1 MDKTLNRPLFRK
13 RAQQLHSKVDPNQVP
28 KFFVGGIMSV
38 GNMIRAGAAP
48 AYRYLAPKV
57 SSFFARPGV
66 QTGLVGLEAASIG
79 TGTREMAEGIQE
91 GDAGKFI
98 SGAAYAVPGMAYIPY
113 SAKRSGIG
121 AIRKVGEKLGDPT
134 TSLGKA
140 IFQRPKTTL
149 AASIG
154 TPLGYDYVMGDVTE
168 ATPEGMSQE
177 EYIADVQDRL
187 IYREQPEYKP
197 DPKKK
202 VTENLAEYEKMKE
215 SFQPRPIGIKN
226 PRTEG
231 EQTLNQQYKI
241 LDDIQNTAEKL
252 GVDLTK
258 ANDEQIKQIAIETNV
273 DEPTLRN
280 MLGAGPK
287 EVLPEMT
294 GPGDTGGAGGEMP
307 MNPIPNVTGNETPEQ
322 IDYLVEKRK
331 RDLAAGKELTETNA
345 LTGEFRQFKDE
356 LDKMTGV
363 DNKNLNNLLMM
374 RTAASLLTGKSP
386 ERGVRGFLDVAGQA
400 LGTTADA
407 MLGMKLKQQ
416 ENDMQLAQ
424 AFLKMKQEKAKGV
437 EMLTTGDKT
446 VRVSD
451 PSVPGGFRNVRVS
464 LGKDNKYYERKITPE
479 GQQYFTEATFT
490 GTDVERNPDKLNAAL
505 MGLEENRRG
514 GKMIDYVI
522 DNSLKGG
529 TKAAF
534 GLLSEDVLG
543 TLDFFAGGNLGAD
556 SSVIDDQIRAEM
568 MKNTSREGIDFT
580 TSPGS
585 LVNVFRKESENMQDR
600 FNKDLEKARENGAQE
615 VEKQL
620 KKAGII
626 AKNYRPTEA
635 DLRAYTKLA
644 LIEQRMKY
652 IVANANKSEDRL
664 TQKDIDNA
672 AKRTQIIKYITSPRT
687 IRLNYEQ
694 LRGEFN
700 EKAGSYLN
708 QYKLNGGDEQFI
720 QDNFMDIPGV
730 LSQYQTKNEEFM
742 RRQNIQNQR
751 SRQEIL
757 QSIPIG

>member
-13 RAQQLHSKVDPNQVP
+13 RAQQLHSKVDPNKVP

-38 GNMIRAGAAP
+38 GNMLRAGAAP
-48 AYRYLAPKV
+48 AYRYLAPKI

-66 QTGLVGLEAASIG
+66 QTGLVGLEGYGIG

-91 GDAGKFI
+91 GDAGKVI
-98 SGAAYAVPGMAYIPY
+98 SGAAYAVPGMAYLPY

-134 TSLGKA
+134 SALGKA
-140 IFQRPKTTL
+140 IMQRPKTTL
-149 AASIG
+149 ATSIG
-154 TPLGYDYVMGDVTE
+154 APLGYDYVMGDVTQ

-258 ANDEQIKQIAIETNV
+258 ASDEQIKQIAIETNV

-287 EVLPEMT
+287 EMAKDIPS
-294 GPGDTGGAGGEMP
+294 PGDTGGEGGMP
-307 MNPIPNVTGNETPEQ
+307 NPIPTVTGNETPEQ

-331 RDLAAGKELTETNA
+331 RDLAAGRELTETNA
-345 LTGEFRQFKDE
+345 LTGQFRQFKDE

-451 PSVPGGFRNVRVS
+451 PSVPGGLRNVRVS
-464 LGKDNKYYERKITPE
+464 LGKDNKYYERQITPE

-490 GTDVERNPDKLNAAL
+490 GTDVERNPEKLNAAL

-522 DNSLKGG
+522 ENAMKGG

-534 GLLSEDVLG
+534 GLLAEDTLG

-556 SSVIDDQIRAEM
+556 SSVIDQQIIAEM
-568 MKNTSREGIDFT
+568 QKDTSAIGGAGILGKRINIGKTEGET
-580 TSPGS
+580 LT
-585 LVNVFRKESENMQDR
+585 ENFQ
-600 FNKDLEKARENGAQE
+600 KDLEEARENGAKE

-730 LSQYQTKNEEFM
+730 LSLYQAKNEEFM
-742 RRQNIQNQR
+742 RTQNIQNQR
-751 SRQEIL
+751 SRNEIL

>member
-66 QTGLVGLEAASIG
+66 QTGLVGLEGYGIG
-79 TGTREMAEGIQE
+79 TGTKEIAEGIQE
-91 GDAGKFI
+91 GDAGKVI
-98 SGAAYAVPGMAYIPY
+98 SGAAYAVPGMAYLPY

-134 TSLGKA
+134 TPLGKA
-140 IFQRPKTTL
+140 IMQRPKTTL
-149 AASIG
+149 ATSIG
-154 TPLGYDYVMGDVTE
+154 APLGYDYVMGDVTQ

-177 EYIADVQDRL
+177 DYIADVQDRL

-258 ANDEQIKQIAIETNV
+258 ASDEQIKQIAIETNV

-287 EVLPEMT
+287 EVLPEMA

-322 IDYLVEKRK
+322 IDYLVEQRK

-416 ENDMQLAQ
+416 ESDMQLAQ
-424 AFLKMKQEKAKGV
+424 AFLKMKKEKAKGV

-446 VRVSD
+446 VKVDD
-451 PSVPGGFRNVRVS
+451 PTAFAGFRNVRVA
-464 LGKDNKYYERKITPE
+464 LGKDNKYYVR
-479 GQQYFTEATFT
+479 GYDEATKQQFFAPADFT
-490 GTDVERNPDKLNAAL
+490 GTDVDRNPTAIQLNL
-505 MGLEENRRG
+505 GQLNENRRG
-514 GKMIDYVI
+514 GKMVEYVI
-522 DNSLKGG
+522 ENAMKGG

-534 GLLSEDVLG
+534 GLLAEDTLG

-556 SSVIDDQIRAEM
+556 SSVIDQQIIAEM
-568 MKNTSREGIDFT
+568 QKDTSAIGGSGFFGKRVNIGKTEGETLTQNFQED
-580 TSPGS
+580 
-585 LVNVFRKESENMQDR
+585 LKE
-600 FNKDLEKARENGAQE
+600 ARENGAQE

-694 LRGEFN
+694 LREEFN
-700 EKAGSYLN
+700 QKAEDYLYK
-708 QYKLNGGDEQFI
+708 YKLAGGDEQFI
-720 QDNFMDIPGV
+720 QNNMMDIPGV
-730 LSQYQTKNEEFM
+730 ANAYNKAKKEYIQQ
-742 RRQNIQNQR
+742 QNIQNQR
-751 SRQEIL
+751 SRNEIL

>member
-66 QTGLVGLEAASIG
+66 QTGLVGLEGYGIG
-79 TGTREMAEGIQE
+79 TGTKEIAEGIQE
-91 GDAGKFI
+91 GDAGKVI
-98 SGAAYAVPGMAYIPY
+98 SGAAYAVPGMAYLPY

-140 IFQRPKTTL
+140 IMQRPKTTL
-149 AASIG
+149 ATSIG
-154 TPLGYDYVMGDVTE
+154 APLGYDYVMGDVTQ

-177 EYIADVQDRL
+177 DYIADVQDRL

-258 ANDEQIKQIAIETNV
+258 ASDEQIKQIAIETNV

-287 EVLPEMT
+287 EVLPEMV

-322 IDYLVEKRK
+322 IDYLVEQRK

-416 ENDMQLAQ
+416 ESDMQLAQ
-424 AFLKMKQEKAKGV
+424 AFLKMKKEKAKGV

-446 VRVSD
+446 VKVDD
-451 PSVPGGFRNVRVS
+451 PTAFAGFRNVRVA
-464 LGKDNKYYERKITPE
+464 LGKDNKYYVR
-479 GQQYFTEATFT
+479 GYDEATKQQFFAPADFT
-490 GTDVERNPDKLNAAL
+490 GTDVDRNPTAIQLNL
-505 MGLEENRRG
+505 GQLNENRRG
-514 GKMIDYVI
+514 GKMVEYVI
-522 DNSLKGG
+522 ENAMKGG

-534 GLLSEDVLG
+534 GLLAEDTLG

-556 SSVIDDQIRAEM
+556 SSVIDQQIIAEM
-568 MKNTSREGIDFT
+568 QKDTSAIGGSGFFGKRVNIGKTEGETLTQNFQED
-580 TSPGS
+580 
-585 LVNVFRKESENMQDR
+585 LKE
-600 FNKDLEKARENGAQE
+600 ARENGAQE

-664 TQKDIDNA
+664 TQKDIENA
-672 AKRTQIIKYITSPRT
+672 EKRTQIIKYITSPRT

-694 LRGEFN
+694 LREEFN
-700 EKAGSYLN
+700 QKAEDYLYK
-708 QYKLNGGDEQFI
+708 YKLAGGDEQFI
-720 QDNFMDIPGV
+720 QNNMMDIPGV
-730 LSQYQTKNEEFM
+730 ANAYNKAKKEYIQQ
-742 RRQNIQNQR
+742 QNIQNQR
-751 SRQEIL
+751 SRNEIL

>member
-13 RAQQLHSKVDPNQVP
+13 RAQQLHSKVDPNKVP

-38 GNMIRAGAAP
+38 GNMLRAGAAP
-48 AYRYLAPKV
+48 AYRYLAPKI

-66 QTGLVGLEAASIG
+66 QTGLVGLEGYGIG
-79 TGTREMAEGIQE
+79 TGTREIAEGIQE
-91 GDAGKFI
+91 GDAGKVI

-134 TSLGKA
+134 TTLGKA
-140 IFQRPKTTL
+140 IMQRPKTTI

-154 TPLGYDYVMGDVTE
+154 APLGYDYVMGDVTE

-258 ANDEQIKQIAIETNV
+258 ASDEQIKQIAIETNV

-287 EVLPEMT
+287 EMAKDIPS
-294 GPGDTGGAGGEMP
+294 PGDTGGEGGMP
-307 MNPIPNVTGNETPEQ
+307 NPIPTVTGNETPEQ

-331 RDLAAGKELTETNA
+331 RDLAAGRELTETNA
-345 LTGEFRQFKDE
+345 LTGQFRQFKDE

-386 ERGVRGFLDVAGQA
+386 ERGFRGFLDVAGQA

-490 GTDVERNPDKLNAAL
+490 GTDVERNPEKLNAAL

-522 DNSLKGG
+522 ENAMQGG

-556 SSVIDDQIRAEM
+556 SSVIDQQIIAEM
-568 MKNTSREGIDFT
+568 QKDTSAIGGSGIFGKRVNIGKTEGETLTQNF
-580 TSPGS
+580 
-585 LVNVFRKESENMQDR
+585 Q
-600 FNKDLEKARENGAQE
+600 KDLEEARENGAQE

-730 LSQYQTKNEEFM
+730 LSLYQAKNEEFM
-742 RRQNIQNQR
+742 RTQNIQNQR
-751 SRQEIL
+751 SRNEIL